1 MSKVYI
7 ITKVNNMSNV
17 NAIPKDCNKSNVST
31 IKYGKPSAISFI
43 KFVIYDEK

>member
-17 NAIPKDCNKSNVST
+17 NANLKGCSKSNVST
-31 IKYGKPSAISFI
+31 VKYRKPSAINFT